1 MNYLAYHDIDDII
14 RRQQWQCFIQDILL
28 GRRKCLL
35 SPKIFT
41 SLHIII
47 YIGGGGGGVFTY
59 ILDKLCKARSVL
71 LGGLWEKKIAFV
83 LVVVPVVFH
92 NRPHTIHILLF
103 MHNAYC
109 ALETQL

>member
-1 MNYLAYHDIDDII
+1 MFA
-14 RRQQWQCFIQDILL
+14 
-28 GRRKCLL
+28 K
-35 SPKIFT
+35 PKIFT

-47 YIGGGGGGVFTY
+47 YIGGGGGGGGGGGMFTY
-59 ILDKLCKARSVL
+59 ILDKSCKALSVL
-71 LGGLWEKKIAFV
+71 LGWLCEGKNAFV